1 MMNFEHKHAP
11 LAPPD
16 KFQARVQKYF
26 LIAMGLLAIS
36 LLMGTVGYWYF
47 GQQNIKTDKPSWIDA
62 FLCASMI
69 LTGMGPI
76 GSTESDAG
84 KIFSALYAIYSGV
97 TFLSVMGIFFAPIVH
112 RFLHVLHIDDDITEL
127 HSFLQ
132 FSTAS
137 AVPSNPRKG
146 FVF

>member
-1 MMNFEHKHAP
+1 MNFEHKKEP
-11 LAPPD
+11 LASAS
-16 KFQARVQKYF
+16 KYRERLFKYF
-26 LIAMGLLAIS
+26 LIAMS
-36 LLMGTVGYWYF
+36 LLVFSLLIGTVGYWYF

-112 RFLHVLHIDDDITEL
+112 RFLHVLHVDDEE
-127 HSFLQ
+127 
-132 FSTAS
+132 
-137 AVPSNPRKG
+137 SNSN
-146 FVF
+146 

>member
-1 MMNFEHKHAP
+1 MDFEHKKEP
-11 LAPPD
+11 LASPS
-16 KFQARVQKYF
+16 KYRERLLKYF
-26 LIAMGLLAIS
+26 LIAMS
-36 LLMGTVGYWYF
+36 LLVFSLLIGTVGYWYF

-76 GSTESDAG
+76 GSIESDGG

-112 RFLHVLHIDDDITEL
+112 RFLHVMHVDDDE
-127 HSFLQ
+127 SD
-132 FSTAS
+132 SD
-137 AVPSNPRKG
+137 
-146 FVF
+146 

>member
-1 MMNFEHKHAP
+1 MKNRNIIRSSVMNFEHKKEP
-11 LAPPD
+11 LASD
-16 KFQARVQKYF
+16 ARYRERLFKYF
-26 LIAMGLLAIS
+26 LISASLLAVS
-36 LLMGTVGYWYF
+36 LLIGTVGYWYF

-76 GSTESDAG
+76 GSIESDGG

-112 RFLHVLHIDDDITEL
+112 RFLHVLHVDDDE
-127 HSFLQ
+127 SD
-132 FSTAS
+132 SD
-137 AVPSNPRKG
+137 
-146 FVF
+146 

>member
-1 MMNFEHKHAP
+1 MGNRNIIKAAIMDFEHKKEP
-11 LAPPD
+11 LAT
-16 KFQARVQKYF
+16 KTEYQQRVLKYAV
-26 LIAMGLLAIS
+26 IAFGLLAIS
-36 LLMGTVGYWYF
+36 LLIGTVGYWYF
-47 GQQNIKTDKPSWIDA
+47 GQQNVKTDKPSWIDA

-112 RFLHVLHIDDDITEL
+112 RFLHVLHVDDDE
-127 HSFLQ
+127 
-132 FSTAS
+132 
-137 AVPSNPRKG
+137 
-146 FVF
+146 

>member
-1 MMNFEHKHAP
+1 MKSRNIIKASVMNFEHKNEP
-11 LAPPD
+11 LASD
-16 KFQARVQKYF
+16 SKYRERLFKYF
-26 LIAMGLLAIS
+26 LISVS
-36 LLMGTVGYWYF
+36 LLTVSLLIGTVGYWYF

-76 GSTESDAG
+76 GSIESDAG

-112 RFLHVLHIDDDITEL
+112 RFLHVLHVEDEDNNSD
-127 HSFLQ
+127 
-132 FSTAS
+132 
-137 AVPSNPRKG
+137 
-146 FVF
+146 

>member
-1 MMNFEHKHAP
+1 MKNRHIIKAAIMDFEHKKEP
-11 LAPPD
+11 LAS
-16 KFQARVQKYF
+16 KTEYQQRVLKYAV
-26 LIAMGLLAIS
+26 IAFGLLAIS
-36 LLMGTVGYWYF
+36 LLIGTVGYWYF
-47 GQQNIKTDKPSWIDA
+47 GQQNVKTDKPSWIDA

-112 RFLHVLHIDDDITEL
+112 RFLHVLHVDDDE
-127 HSFLQ
+127 
-132 FSTAS
+132 
-137 AVPSNPRKG
+137 
-146 FVF
+146 

>member
-1 MMNFEHKHAP
+1 MDFEHKKEP
-11 LAPPD
+11 LASAS
-16 KFQARVQKYF
+16 KYRERLLKYF
-26 LIAMGLLAIS
+26 LIAMS
-36 LLMGTVGYWYF
+36 LLVFSLLIGTVGYWYF

-76 GSTESDAG
+76 GSIESDGG

-112 RFLHVLHIDDDITEL
+112 RFLHVMHVDDDE
-127 HSFLQ
+127 SD
-132 FSTAS
+132 SD
-137 AVPSNPRKG
+137 
-146 FVF
+146 